1 MFIDTNKKNKPLTT
15 LLLLPLLALFFVTGC
30 SNTNPNAKPS
40 PNSAA
45 NYNTKLGAEYL
56 SKGRIQLANEK
67 LSKAIKQNPDSA
79 DAHHYYA
86 LLQQHL
92 KESEKAQKH
101 FRIALNIDDNS
112 PEINNNYGSFL
123 CEQKRYALAEQYF
136 SKAFIDPLYRTPEYA
151 YTNAGICAT
160 SAGEFSKAENYLR
173 IALKKRAN
181 FPSALYAMAKLSYDS
196 RQYSR
201 AQAYLFRYTA
211 IIKTENAKSLKLCRL
226 IHTQL
231 GETNKADICT
241 NKLLRSFPN
250 SKEALQLQ

>member
-1 MFIDTNKKNKPLTT
+1 MFIDTNKNNKPLTTT
-15 LLLLPLLALFFVTGC
+15 LLLLPLFALLLLTGC
-30 SNTNPNAKPS
+30 SNSKPKPNPS
-40 PNSAA
+40 SAA

-56 SKGRIQLANEK
+56 SKGRIQLASEK
-67 LSKAIKQNPDSA
+67 LSKAIKQDPDSA

-86 LLQQHL
+86 LLQQYL
-92 KESEKAQKH
+92 KKPEKAQKH
-101 FRIALNIDDNS
+101 FRIALSINDSN

-136 SKAFIDPLYRTPEYA
+136 SKAFTDPLYRTPEFA

-160 SAGEFSKAENYLR
+160 SAGKLSKAENYLR

-181 FPSALYAMAKLSYDS
+181 FPSALYAMAKLSYD
-196 RQYSR
+196 RHQYSR

-211 IIKTENAKSLKLCRL
+211 IKTENAQSLQLCKL

-231 GETNKADICT
+231 GDTKKADICT
-241 NKLLRSFPN
+241 NKLLRFFPN

>member
-1 MFIDTNKKNKPLTT
+1 MLTNNIKTILQLSAV
-15 LLLLPLLALFFVTGC
+15 LLLVLSTAC
-30 SNTNPNAKPS
+30 STTRPQPN

-67 LSKAIKQNPDSA
+67 LSKAIEQNPNSA

-92 KESEKAQKH
+92 KLPKKAQKH
-101 FRIALNIDDNS
+101 FKKALRIAINN

-123 CEQKRYALAEQYF
+123 CQQKHYAAAEGYF
-136 SKAFIDPLYRTPEYA
+136 VTAFSDPLYKTPEYA
-151 YTNAGICAT
+151 YTNAGVCA
-160 SAGEFSKAENYLR
+160 SDAGNFAKAKNYLHT
-173 IALKKRAN
+173 ALKKRAN

-211 IIKTENAKSLKLCRL
+211 ITKNESAKSLKLCKL
-226 IHTQL
+226 INTQL
-231 GETNKADICT
+231 GEMKQADICT

>member
-1 MFIDTNKKNKPLTT
+1 MLTNNIKIILPFSIV
-15 LLLLPLLALFFVTGC
+15 LLLFLSTAC
-30 SNTNPNAKPS
+30 STTRPQPN

-67 LSKAIKQNPDSA
+67 LSKAIKQNPNSA
-79 DAHHYYA
+79 DAHHYFA

-92 KESEKAQKH
+92 GKLEKAQKH
-101 FRIALNIDDNS
+101 FKKALRITANN

-123 CEQKRYALAEQYF
+123 CQQKHYVAAESYF
-136 SKAFIDPLYRTPEYA
+136 TIAFSDPLYRTPEYA
-151 YTNAGICAT
+151 YTNAGVCAHD
-160 SAGEFSKAENYLR
+160 AGNFAKAKNYLD

-181 FPSALYAMAKLSYDS
+181 FPSALYAIAKLSYDS
-196 RQYSR
+196 HQYSR

-211 IIKTENAKSLKLCRL
+211 TIKSESAKSLNLCKL
-226 IHTQL
+226 INTQL
-231 GETNKADICT
+231 GEIKQADICT